1 MSEWI
6 GWLATAIFAASYFF
20 KDPVG
25 LRRLQALA
33 ASLWIAYGVFIA
45 APPVIV
51 ANVIVAVMAIASTWR
66 QKAHAA
72 REDPT
77 NLTDA

>member
-6 GWLATAIFAASYFF
+6 GWVATAIFAASYFY

-25 LRRLQALA
+25 LRRLQAVA
-33 ASLWIAYGVFIA
+33 ASVWIAYGVLIA

-51 ANVIVAVMAIASTWR
+51 ANVIVAVMAIASSWR
-66 QKAHAA
+66 QKAHRA
-72 REDPT
+72 REDPST
-77 NLTDA
+77 LWDA

>member
-6 GWLATAIFAASYFF
+6 GWVATAIFAASYFF

-33 ASLWIAYGVFIA
+33 ASLWIVYGVLIA

-51 ANVIVAVMAIASTWR
+51 ANVIVAVMAIASSWR
-66 QKAHAA
+66 QRAHAA
-72 REDPT
+72 RGDPST
-77 NLTDA
+77 ATDA

>member
-6 GWLATAIFAASYFF
+6 GWVATAIFAASYFL

-33 ASLWIAYGVFIA
+33 ASLWIVYGVFIG

-66 QKAHAA
+66 QKASAA
-72 REDPT
+72 REDQT
-77 NLTDA
+77 TLTDA

>member
-6 GWLATAIFAASYFF
+6 GWVATAIFAASYFL

-51 ANVIVAVMAIASTWR
+51 ANVIVAVMAVASSWK
-66 QKAHAA
+66 QKAPPA
-72 REDPT
+72 REDPRT
-77 NLTDA
+77 LGDA

>member
-1 MSEWI
+1 V
-6 GWLATAIFAASYFF
+6 ATAIFAASYFF

-33 ASLWIAYGVFIA
+33 ASLWIAYGVLIA

-66 QKAHAA
+66 QKASTA
-72 REDPT
+72 REDQTTLP
-77 NLTDA
+77 DA